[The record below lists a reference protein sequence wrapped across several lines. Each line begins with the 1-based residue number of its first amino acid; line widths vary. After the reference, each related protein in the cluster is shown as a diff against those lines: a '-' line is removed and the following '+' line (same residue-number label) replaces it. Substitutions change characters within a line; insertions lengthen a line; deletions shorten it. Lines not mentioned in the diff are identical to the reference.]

1 MTSTTVARP
10 YAEALFKVADE
21 KGVATD
27 WQNRLQA
34 LAAIAGNA
42 DFLAFS
48 THPKARKDDIIRL
61 FESVTKKPLEEEFKR
76 FIAVLFENKRLAL
89 LPEIALLFQEKVREK
104 EKRLQAIVES
114 AYPLDRRLLDKIA
127 SWLKKKYAR
136 TLEIESRVNPELIGG
151 IVVHVGDEMI
161 DLSIKNSVEQI
172 HHMLASG

>member
-1 MTSTTVARP
+1 MTDITVARP

-21 KGVATD
+21 KGVAKD
-27 WQNRLQA
+27 WQNRLLA

-48 THPKARKDDIIRL
+48 THPKASQDDIIRL
-61 FESVTKKPLEEEFKR
+61 FESVTKQPLEEEFKH
-76 FIAVLFENKRLAL
+76 FIEVLFENKRLSI

-104 EKRLQAIVES
+104 EKRLHALVES
-114 AYPLDRRLLDKIA
+114 AYPLDKRLLDKIA
-127 SWLKKKYAR
+127 SWLKKKYGR
-136 TLEIESRVNPELIGG
+136 TLEIESRINPELIGG
-151 IVVHVGDEMI
+151 IVVHIGDEMI